1 MRWNIV
7 KYKHVKAA
15 SPKEL
20 ESKVQEMLDA
30 GWVLCGTPFPALE
43 EFYQCVHTPDMVEE
57 SQPSEGLTVDDI
69 ATLSLLG
76 RGRYPRRR
84 W

>member
-1 MRWNIV
+1 MM
-7 KYKHVKAA
+7 KYKHVQAKL
-15 SPKEL
+15 PKEL

-30 GWVLCGTPFPALE
+30 GWVLCGTPYPAE
-43 EFYQCVHTPDMVEE
+43 DSFYQCMHTPDMVEE
-57 SQPSEGLTVDDI
+57 TQSSEGLTVDDI